1 VVQERARKAADDR
14 IADINTAASGT
25 WEKLEQVFE
34 ERVARA
40 LRSLGVPTDKEVHAL
55 SDRVAK
61 LTTAVE
67 KMSATMDQKS
77 VKPAVRTAKKSA

>member
-1 VVQERARKAADDR
+1 MVQERARKAADDR

-55 SDRVAK
+55 SDR
-61 LTTAVE
+61 
-67 KMSATMDQKS
+67 SPS
-77 VKPAVRTAKKSA
+77 